1 MTKLALLPT
10 EDAREVLHD
19 ALGGD
24 HGEVSG
30 VADLVRGEVW
40 ARRACQ
46 RSSTIRRVCR
56 LTAPL
61 AGLDATLVANVC
73 DLLEREGDIGGGAR
87 GVLFATPL
95 RAVDL
100 GGGEFRIA
108 STLPTRHMA
117 SFLGGSWNVAGTSR
131 TYRVEDAEWAR
142 NAIAAAGG
150 VVLSPSDWACL
161 DRVPRADKAW
171 LDGLDRRLRAESEG
185 PGSLERDEPLTWRG
199 CVATEGGFRWAPA
212 ESAKATHLWRARNRW
227 GHWLFAWSQEGT
239 PKNSPFVS
247 LRPDDGTRSAFAV
260 VRTLGSP
267 VETAVEKRQGIATLS
282 VPHWLPFAEYRF
294 LAVFS
299 SSREN
304 EGGRSRWT
312 LPIDRLACVLDV
324 LRERLGLVVREE
336 ADR

>member
-10 EDAREVLHD
+10 EDACAVLHD
-19 ALGGD
+19 ALGGEHD
-24 HGEVSG
+24 EVSG

-46 RSSTIRRVCR
+46 RSSTIRHVCR
-56 LTAPL
+56 LAAPL
-61 AGLDATLVANVC
+61 ASLDETLVAKVC
-73 DLLEREGDIGGGAR
+73 DLLKRDGDVGGGER

-108 STLPTRHMA
+108 STLPTKHLA
-117 SFLGGSWNVAGTSR
+117 ANLGGSWNVAGISR
-131 TYRVEDAEWAR
+131 TYRAEDAEWAR
-142 NAIAAAGG
+142 NAVAAAGG

-161 DRVPRADKAW
+161 DRVARADKAW

-212 ESAKATHLWRARNRW
+212 ESAKAARLWRARNHW
-227 GHWLFAWSQEGT
+227 GYWLFAWSQEGT
-239 PKNSPFVS
+239 PKSSPFVS

-260 VRTLGSP
+260 VRALGSP
-267 VETAVEKRQGIATLS
+267 VEALVEKHEGAATLS
-282 VPHWLPFAEYRF
+282 IPHRLPFAEYRF
-294 LAVFS
+294 LAIF
-299 SSREN
+299 SSREK
-304 EGGRSRWT
+304 EGGNSRWT